1 MQCASEQ
8 KIHSFCYSWETPPV
22 WPLNSF
28 LSNETRICCES
39 DVFTA
44 PTFTSVTWR
53 LSLQCQPL
61 NEVWTV
67 QLNYSKDVPFDCVI
81 SIVNKDPELNIKEQ
95 FTSDGVS
102 TLVIP
107 MMHVPFNE
115 LLYADHSDGFWQDGR
130 LKISVDMSITET
142 IRVFNHFPYMAR
154 KTLGERL
161 EEAWQQNLMTD
172 FIVAIK
178 GF

>member
-28 LSNETRICCES
+28 LSNETRICYES
-39 DVFTA
+39 D
-44 PTFTSVTWR
+44 
-53 LSLQCQPL
+53 
-61 NEVWTV
+61 
-67 QLNYSKDVPFDCVI
+67 LNYSKDVPFDCVI